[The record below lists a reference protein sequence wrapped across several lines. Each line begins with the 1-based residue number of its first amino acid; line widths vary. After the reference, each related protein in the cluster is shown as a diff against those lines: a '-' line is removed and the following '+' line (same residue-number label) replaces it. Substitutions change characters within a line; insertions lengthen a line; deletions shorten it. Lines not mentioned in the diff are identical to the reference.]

1 MNNATSEMVAKYK
14 QNMLNVINTL
24 EQGDTEEPMVAEAI
38 ENTKEV
44 VDFLDAFQVLLHSIE
59 TQDNS
64 LSKHPVLLSAFSLI
78 TKQVG
83 QVLKATQLPTAP
95 VAPVAPAGGNLL
107 SSAPAPQGVVTPM
120 PAPTTKSQEEI
131 QRELDEKLQETQ
143 RQSSLTNSLQQQLI
157 QNAAATVQ
165 PPVAVPG
172 QAVPVQ
178 GAQPLPINPVAPVAP
193 APVPTAGET
202 ATAQEKLNA
211 LLGQAQAQ
219 KAQTEH
225 QAPTDLTEQMR
236 QQLAGNNPGVVI
248 PAPAEGN
255 SALTEQLRQQMQNNQ
270 Q

>member
-24 EQGDTEEPMVAEAI
+24 EQGDTQEPMVAEAI

-83 QVLKATQLPTAP
+83 QVLKATQLPAAP

-107 SSAPAPQGVVTPM
+107 SSAPAPQGVVAPM
-120 PAPTTKSQEEI
+120 PAPATKSQEEI
-131 QRELDEKLQETQ
+131 QRELDEKLQATQ

-178 GAQPLPINPVAPVAP
+178 GAQPLPIAP
-193 APVPTAGET
+193 APTAVPTAGET

-219 KAQTEH
+219 KAQDEH
-225 QAPTDLTEQMR
+225 QAPADLTEQMR
-236 QQLAGNNPGVVI
+236 QQLAGNNPGVVS